1 MPLFISSKGMFET
14 LFTPTNIH
22 EVTLETQAN
31 KNVLG
36 LYYSG
41 SQSQQ
46 SFFYYLL
53 LLSTLLV
60 NLQNLLNIISIYN
73 K

>member
-22 EVTLETQAN
+22 EVTLKMQAN
-31 KNVLG
+31 KNVL
-36 LYYSG
+36 LH
-41 SQSQQ
+41 
-46 SFFYYLL
+46 
-53 LLSTLLV
+53 V
-60 NLQNLLNIISIYN
+60 